1 MEGKVSSLVH
11 KALQTLAC
19 IISPTSSPTGP
30 SLISLNCFNSLLAI
44 HQIAHMHS
52 HLRPFALAVPSA
64 WKALPT
70 DICVRSLLLFQLFQD
85 FYSNITFS

>member
-11 KALQTLAC
+11 KALQTLAY
-19 IISPTSSPTGP
+19 IISPTSSPTSP

-44 HQIAHMHS
+44 HLAHMYS

-70 DICVRSLLLFQLFQD
+70 DICVHSLLLFQLFQD